1 MTLAGKA
8 DRDSFA
14 ALEHA
19 IRGPV
24 IGPWSAEYDATR
36 QSFNALIDRR
46 PAVIAQC
53 LDAAEVSVALRFA
66 RDRGLPLAVRGG
78 GHSVAGHGLV
88 DGGLVI
94 DLRRQRRVAVEALHH
109 RAHAAGGATWQDLDD
124 ATQAHEL
131 AVTGG
136 TFVDTGIGGLTLG
149 GGLGFLM
156 GRCGLT
162 CDNLVGAELVT
173 AEGRIVEVSAES
185 DAELLWALR
194 GGGGNFGVATRL
206 DYRLHD
212 VGTMYGGEA
221 IVPLGDGAILRRYAE
236 AQVWAPDE
244 LIVMLYVAHS
254 AELGPAVAVDLAW
267 LGPAAQGVE
276 LGRAILGSSK
286 VIDGG
291 FGPTTYPAIQALAG
305 LMPFTLRHYW
315 KSTFVGDL
323 TAEVVSEI
331 VEVVRSRK
339 PGRSGVLIEPLHGQA
354 RRFGFDHSCFP
365 QREARFHVS
374 GLAIWDDPADDRSE
388 IAWARRLSQRMT
400 AHGVGGTYVN
410 YITPDEPADRA
421 KSAYPPPVY
430 ERLRRIKRRM
440 DPDNLFRSNLNIA
453 PG

>member
-149 GGLGFLM
+149 GG
-156 GRCGLT
+156 
-162 CDNLVGAELVT
+162 
-173 AEGRIVEVSAES
+173 
-185 DAELLWALR
+185 
-194 GGGGNFGVATRL
+194 FG
-206 DYRLHD
+206 
-212 VGTMYGGEA
+212 
-221 IVPLGDGAILRRYAE
+221 
-236 AQVWAPDE
+236 
-244 LIVMLYVAHS
+244 
-254 AELGPAVAVDLAW
+254 
-267 LGPAAQGVE
+267 
-276 LGRAILGSSK
+276 
-286 VIDGG
+286 
-291 FGPTTYPAIQALAG
+291 
-305 LMPFTLRHYW
+305 
-315 KSTFVGDL
+315 
-323 TAEVVSEI
+323 
-331 VEVVRSRK
+331 
-339 PGRSGVLIEPLHGQA
+339 
-354 RRFGFDHSCFP
+354 
-365 QREARFHVS
+365 
-374 GLAIWDDPADDRSE
+374 
-388 IAWARRLSQRMT
+388 
-400 AHGVGGTYVN
+400 
-410 YITPDEPADRA
+410 
-421 KSAYPPPVY
+421 
-430 ERLRRIKRRM
+430 
-440 DPDNLFRSNLNIA
+440 
-453 PG
+453 

>member
-1 MTLAGKA
+1 MTLAGTA

-19 IRGPV
+19 IHGPL
-24 IGPWSAEYDATR
+24 IGPWSAEYDAAR
-36 QSFNALIDRR
+36 QSFNAMIDRR
-46 PAVIAQC
+46 PAAIAQC

-66 RDRGLPLAVRGG
+66 RDRGLPIAVRGG
-78 GHSVAGHGLV
+78 GHSVAGSGLV

-94 DLRRQRRVAVEALHH
+94 DLRHQRRVVVDALHH
-109 RAHAAGGATWQDLDD
+109 RAHAGGGALWEDLDD

-173 AEGRIVEVSAES
+173 ADGRIAEVTPDS

-212 VGTMYGGEA
+212 VGAMYGGEV
-221 IVPLGDGAILRRYAE
+221 IVALGDGAILRRYAE

-244 LIVMLYVAHS
+244 LIVVLYIAHS
-254 AELGPAVAVDLAW
+254 AELGPAVAIDLAW
-267 LGPAAQGVE
+267 LGPEAQGIE
-276 LGRAILGSSK
+276 LGRAILGPSK
-286 VIDGG
+286 VVEGG
-291 FGPTTYPAIQALAG
+291 FGPTTYGDIQRLAG
-305 LMPFTLRHYW
+305 LLPFTLRHYW

-323 TAEVVSEI
+323 TADVVAELVSL
-331 VEVVRSRK
+331 VRGRQ

-354 RRFGFDHSCFP
+354 RRYGFDHSCFP

-374 GLAIWDDPADDRSE
+374 GLAIWDDPAQDRSE

-400 AHGVGGTYVN
+400 ALGVGGSYVN
-410 YITPDEPADRA
+410 YSAPDEPADRA
-421 KSAYPPPVY
+421 KSVYPAAVY
-430 ERLRRIKRRM
+430 ERLRRIKRRV
-440 DPDNLFRSNLNIA
+440 DPDNVFRSNVNIT